1 MAVIRPERGADR
13 EPDEYAP
20 PDRRAKEDSANQSS
34 FAVPRQRPPEQSH
47 SPSSA
52 TTNLDAFI
60 RRVCG
65 ASIDEIDG
73 AIRELETMREAL
85 RVEGERV
92 SREIAGFASLNQA
105 SMFAMK
111 IISDSIDGWK
121 NGSR

>member
-1 MAVIRPERGADR
+1 
-13 EPDEYAP
+13 
-20 PDRRAKEDSANQSS
+20 
-34 FAVPRQRPPEQSH
+34 
-47 SPSSA
+47 
-52 TTNLDAFI
+52 
-60 RRVCG
+60 
-65 ASIDEIDG
+65 
-73 AIRELETMREAL
+73 MREAL